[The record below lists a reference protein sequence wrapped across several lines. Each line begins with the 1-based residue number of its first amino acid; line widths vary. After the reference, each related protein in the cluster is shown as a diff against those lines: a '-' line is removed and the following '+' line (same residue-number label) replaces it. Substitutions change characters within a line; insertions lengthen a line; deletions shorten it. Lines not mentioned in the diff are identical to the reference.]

1 MNLKLIL
8 LSSVTILFTIL
19 AKAQA
24 PIPEILYYR
33 FNGTGNIVLNEASGV
48 TSATDT
54 AFIVGGLTQGPSG
67 QCGNALIGNG
77 QSSGSNFVNTGW
89 QTNLTGT
96 SWTLSFWT
104 NNVPSTTS
112 TQYILGDINAG
123 QLRVFTGGVAGAGNW
138 ILRGALTD
146 VYANGGAAPGPT
158 MTTFVYD
165 MPSGEI
171 KSYVNGV
178 LSSTVFQSG
187 GVAITGIGP
196 FMVGGYS
203 TSSNLPNGSFM
214 DEFRLYNRALTLAE
228 IQSLLISGTSSSFS
242 VTECGSYTVPSGLET
257 YTSSGIYMDT
267 IPNVNGCDSIMTIDV
282 TILPLSYD
290 TISEVACD
298 SYDSPSGSYN
308 WTVSGVY
315 TDTLTNALG
324 CDSIITINLTVNQTT
339 FDTIAEF
346 SCGNYTAPDGSVH
359 AASDTFDVVIPNV
372 NACDSLIHIELT
384 VAQPT
389 TSSITES
396 ACNSY
401 TAPDGTIYTATGAY
415 TAVIPNDSG
424 CDSTITIAL
433 TVEQMDTTLSYSDGI
448 LTANQSGVA
457 YQWINCSTM
466 NPIAGATSQ
475 SFTPSSNGIYAV
487 TMDGGICNL
496 NSECFTVSNLGLDE
510 FSQLNLVLFP
520 NPVGDELNIV
530 NASGED
536 LIFELYDNTGKLL
549 QTMISS
555 ETNSVVGMQDKAA
568 GIYQLKVRSKFAER
582 TFKIVRN

>member
-8 LSSVTILFTIL
+8 LSSLTVLFTVL

-33 FNGTGNIVLNEASGV
+33 FNGSGNIVVNEASLV

-54 AFIVGGLTQGPSG
+54 AHIIGGLTQGPSG

-77 QSSGSNFVNTGW
+77 QSSYGNFVDTGW
-89 QTNLTGT
+89 ETNLTGT
-96 SWTLSFWT
+96 SWTISFWT
-104 NNVPSTTS
+104 NNIPSTTS
-112 TQYILGDINAG
+112 TYYILGDINAG

-138 ILRGALTD
+138 ILRGAFTD
-146 VYANGGAAPGPT
+146 VYANGGAAAGPT
-158 MTTFVYD
+158 LTTFVYD
-165 MPSGEI
+165 MPNNEI
-171 KSYVNGV
+171 RSYVNGV
-178 LSSTVFQSG
+178 LSSTVAQAM
-187 GVAITGIGP
+187 VAITGTGP
-196 FMVGGYS
+196 FKVGGYA

-228 IQSLLISGTSSSFS
+228 IQTLLISGTSSSFS
-242 VTECGSYTVPSGLET
+242 VTQCGSYTVPSGLET
-257 YTSSGIYMDT
+257 YTASGIYMDT
-267 IPNVNGCDSIMTIDV
+267 IPNMNGCDSVMTIDV

-290 TISEVACD
+290 TISEVVCD
-298 SYDSPSGSYN
+298 SYDSPSGLYN

-346 SCGNYTAPDGSVH
+346 ACGNYTAPDGSVH

-372 NACDSLIHIELT
+372 SGCDSLIHIELT
-384 VAQPT
+384 IAQPT
-389 TSSITES
+389 TSSITET

-401 TAPDGTIYTATGAY
+401 TAPDGSVHTVSNNFD
-415 TAVIPNDSG
+415 AVIPNANG
-424 CDSTITIAL
+424 CDSTITINL
-433 TVEQMDTTLSYSDGI
+433 TVEQMDTTLSYANGI
-448 LTANQSGVA
+448 LSADQSGVS
-457 YQWINCSTM
+457 YQWINCTTM
-466 NPIAGATSQ
+466 NPISGATSQ
-475 SFTPSSNGIYAV
+475 SFTPSSNGTYSVMLSGTIC
-487 TMDGGICNL
+487 GI

-520 NPVGDELNIV
+520 NPVGDELKIV
-530 NASGED
+530 NASGEE
-536 LIFELYDNTGKLL
+536 LILELYDNTGKLL
-549 QTMISS
+549 QTIVSS
-555 ETNSVVGMQDKAA
+555 ETNYVVGMQDKAA